1 MKKAKIM
8 AFLILIFLLVSTLTY
23 TVYAVITASLTFSNT
38 ISFVTDGVNFKA
50 VVQVYYEGFESEILS
65 TKILNKTGVASQD
78 DLIWNIEIPGPFSI
92 TKTKNIIVYKISIH
106 NYSDY
111 AINVALNVPAI
122 EEEFADKLTRDS
134 SSPVSIVAK
143 NGTTIQSAFVTL
155 KTTFLKSTVSFQ
167 FDNSFAI
174 SINQAD

>member
-38 ISFVTDGVNFKA
+38 ISFNTTTVHFKA

-65 TKILNKTGVASQD
+65 TKILNKAGTQTD
-78 DLIWNIEIPGPFSI
+78 DVIWDIAIPGPFSI
-92 TKTKNIIVYKISIH
+92 TKTKNAIIYDITIH

-111 AINVALNVPAI
+111 AIEVALNVPAI
-122 EEEFADKLTRDS
+122 EEEFEDKLTRES
-134 SSPVSIVAK
+134 SSPVTVVAK

-155 KTTFLKSTVSFQ
+155 KTTFLKSTTSFQ